1 MTDSIRQAVMADLDR
16 VAWVESVCFPPAEA
30 AGRQALEARLGR
42 FPDSFFVAKKDGQI
56 VGFIN
61 GAVTDERT
69 IRDEMFEDVSLHNPS
84 GCYQSIFGL
93 DVAPEWQHR
102 GIAGELMNHMIQDA
116 RRRGRRGLILTCKE
130 RLIGFYER
138 FGYRNLGV
146 SSSVHGGAVWYDMI
160 LELSQ

>member
-1 MTDSIRQAVMADLDR
+1 MCSSDL
-16 VAWVESVCFPPAEA
+16 E
-30 AGRQALEARLGR
+30 
-42 FPDSFFVAKKDGQI
+42 KDGQI

-69 IRDEMFEDVSLHNPS
+69 IRDEMFEDASLHNPS

-93 DVAPEWQHR
+93 EVAPEWQHQ

-146 SSSVHGGAVWYDMI
+146 SSSVHGGPCGMT
-160 LELSQ
+160 